1 MIIYNDAFS
10 LELKGVAIGAT
21 IVFVLGLIDDF
32 KSMPAKLKLFVQM
45 IAVAIMIHYDVVAHF
60 LPDVWWGELFEI
72 LITFMWML
80 GITNSMNFFDG
91 LDGLATGLTI
101 ICSAFLGILAFKT
114 MQPYLMLL
122 SIALAGSCL
131 GFLPYN
137 FKYRKPA
144 VIFLGDA
151 GSTFMGFMLA
161 GMLLMGG
168 WGGEDPIKAYAMPI
182 LIMDIFI
189 FDMVYTTVS
198 RIASKRIINFNQWL
212 EFTGKDHLHHRLMG
226 LGLSAKQTVFFIYF
240 LTASLGLSALVL
252 KNGSVLDA
260 LLILLQAVTIYF
272 VIVILMMRGRL
283 RNRREEDKVKEEE
296 QM

>member
-1 MIIYNDAFS
+1 
-10 LELKGVAIGAT
+10 
-21 IVFVLGLIDDF
+21 
-32 KSMPAKLKLFVQM
+32 
-45 IAVAIMIHYDVVAHF
+45 
-60 LPDVWWGELFEI
+60 
-72 LITFMWML
+72 ML

-101 ICSAFLGILAFKT
+101 ICSSFLGILAFKT

-122 SIALAGSCL
+122 SVALAGSCL

-137 FKYRKPA
+137 FGYRKPA

-161 GMLLMGG
+161 GMVLMGG

-198 RIASKRIINFNQWL
+198 RIASKKVVSFNGWL
-212 EFTGKDHLHHRLMG
+212 EHTGKDHLHHRL
-226 LGLSAKQTVFFIYF
+226 T
-240 LTASLGLSALVL
+240 SLGLSALVL
-252 KNGSVLDA
+252 RNGTILDA
-260 LLILLQAVTIYF
+260 LLLLLQAVTIYLI
-272 VIVILMMRGRL
+272 IVILMIRVKL
-283 RNRREEDKVKEEE
+283 RDRRREDRVEEE
-296 QM
+296 KQV